1 MAHNESL
8 PSHLPLSV
16 ASFRLKPSHSPHQNL
31 RDVSQRGEGEALIY
45 FFCYSELSDQGAVCL
60 PAHQILG
67 RAETKSKHCEVP
79 FKIHLRNGRTV
90 CHRAVHARVCLCM
103 YVHRPPS
110 SSVVP
115 STTYLSVPVIMAR
128 FYFELSCHCFIIVQP
143 CSWPAVPS
151 KITGW
156 SCGFP
161 DTVSP
166 CTRLCSPHITM
177 ETTRFLSL
185 RGSIKH
191 FYFEKLFMCQ
201 WKGWRLRWRQRVLCA
216 VNSLRLI

>member
-1 MAHNESL
+1 MAE
-8 PSHLPLSV
+8 LSV
-16 ASFRLKPSHSPHQNL
+16 IGLCTL
-31 RDVSQRGEGEALIY
+31 
-45 FFCYSELSDQGAVCL
+45 VC
-60 PAHQILG
+60 
-67 RAETKSKHCEVP
+67 
-79 FKIHLRNGRTV
+79 
-90 CHRAVHARVCLCM
+90 VCLCT

-115 STTYLSVPVIMAR
+115 GTTHLSVPVIMAQL
-128 FYFELSCHCFIIVQP
+128 YFERSCHCFIIVQP
-143 CSWPAVPS
+143 CSRPAVPS

-161 DTVSP
+161 ATISP

-177 ETTRFLSL
+177 ETTRFLSP

-201 WKGWRLRWRQRVLCA
+201 WKGWQRRRQQRFLSA
-216 VNSLRLI
+216 IDSLPNLNLEASEGKCTCPWLK

>member
-1 MAHNESL
+1 M
-8 PSHLPLSV
+8 
-16 ASFRLKPSHSPHQNL
+16 
-31 RDVSQRGEGEALIY
+31 IY
-45 FFCYSELSDQGAVCL
+45 FFCFSELSDQGAVCL

-90 CHRAVHARVCLCM
+90 CHRAAHAPVRVCVRMCIDLLLLQW
-103 YVHRPPS
+103 
-110 SSVVP
+110 VP
-115 STTYLSVPVIMAR
+115 STAHLSVPVITAL
-128 FYFELSCHCFIIVQP
+128 FYFELSCHCFIIVRP
-143 CSWPAVPS
+143 CSSPAVPG

-161 DTVSP
+161 ATISP

-177 ETTRFLSL
+177 ETTRVLSP

-201 WKGWRLRWRQRVLCA
+201 
-216 VNSLRLI
+216 